1 MKVEVGKREEG
12 GGGDGKREKER
23 MKKREGRGGRER
35 MSEGK
40 RKERSRNPAW
50 CSRSKPIRH
59 LSAVEEEIPNV

>member
-1 MKVEVGKREEG
+1 
-12 GGGDGKREKER
+12 